1 MRNLGGAIGI
11 AVSSTMLND
20 RLNLHYERLDE
31 HLNAG
36 RPVVESMLAE
46 AGRAFRGDRRRRA
59 ECGQR
64 GTRPVA
70 RVADA
75 RSARA
80 HFLRRV
86 FRRVALFRGRLA
98 ERAVLAPVRQH
109 RAAARRP
116 LRIHHEADR
125 YQSTRERGI
134 ADARGVRGATRDAT
148 RICRKPSRPSRRLA
162 WSVDAPQDSVSAD
175 AWWAQFGDP
184 VMHQLV
190 ESVLTGN
197 LDVQAAVERV
207 KQAQDLVTQN
217 RAALLP
223 ELNATATASTARQN
237 TPPPLGYVRQAG
249 FGLTASW
256 TPDVFGG
263 ERLAVLAAQAQVSGR
278 EAALNQLRLAL
289 AANTAAA
296 YIDLRWAQSQ
306 LQILSDNE
314 QIRARALKLTQERLH
329 YGLST
334 QLDVARAQ
342 NQLQDLQAQIPRM
355 QSTVQHQLSLIAVY
369 SGRTPESVDSLLLAD
384 ARDIPVPAQSAP
396 QMLPSEALL
405 QRPDV
410 RTAYATV
417 EQRAAEVG
425 VSKAQRYPQFRINLA
440 DGLLASSYLGLPTLT
455 DNLFSAALNAT
466 SPIFNAGRIT
476 ANIDASESRMR
487 ESQLGLQQTI
497 LQALKEIEDNRSD
510 LVSGAVQVQR
520 LGGALDA
527 SNHALRLSTELYKGG
542 ATDFLDVLTAQEAY
556 LRDAESLNQAKR
568 EHALAA
574 VALYRS
580 LGGGW
585 DAPDRRSRRYRRN
598 ADSRR

>member
-1 MRNLGGAIGI
+1 MKPIAIK
-11 AVSSTMLND
+11 V
-20 RLNLHYERLDE
+20 
-31 HLNAG
+31 
-36 RPVVESMLAE
+36 LA
-46 AGRAFRGDRRRRA
+46 
-59 ECGQR
+59 
-64 GTRPVA
+64 
-70 RVADA
+70 
-75 RSARA
+75 S
-80 HFLRRV
+80 
-86 FRRVALFRGRLA
+86 
-98 ERAVLAPVRQH
+98 AVLLTLAACAVQPATHADLPQTVKTVAPV
-109 RAAARRP
+109 
-116 LRIHHEADR
+116 
-125 YQSTRERGI
+125 
-134 ADARGVRGATRDAT
+134 
-148 RICRKPSRPSRRLA
+148 A

-175 AWWAQFGDP
+175 AWWAQFGDS
-184 VMHQLV
+184 VMHRLV
-190 ESVLTGN
+190 EAVLTGN

-223 ELNATATASTARQN
+223 ELNATATASTGRQN
-237 TPPPLGYVRQAG
+237 TPPPLGYVHQAG
-249 FGLTASW
+249 FGVAASW

-263 ERLAVLAAQAQVSGR
+263 ERLAVLAAQAQASGR
-278 EAALNQLRLAL
+278 AASLNQLRLAL

-296 YIDLRWAQSQ
+296 YIDLRWAQAQ

-334 QLDVARAQ
+334 QLDVARAR
-342 NQLQDLQAQIPRM
+342 NQLEDLQAQIPRM

-369 SGRTPESVDSLLLAD
+369 SGRTPESVDTFVLAD
-384 ARDIPVPAQSAP
+384 ARAIPVPAQNAP
-396 QMLPSEALL
+396 LVLPSDALL

-425 VSKAQRYPQFRINLA
+425 ASKAQRYPQFRINLA

-455 DNLFSAALNAT
+455 DNLFSAALNAA

-487 ESQLGLQQTI
+487 ESQLGLQQTM

-542 ATDFLDVLTAQEAY
+542 ASSFLDVLAAQEAF
-556 LRDAESLNQAKR
+556 LRDSESLNEAKR

-585 DAPDRRSRRYRRN
+585 DAKDEVAAVNASR
-598 ADSRR
+598 D

>member
-1 MRNLGGAIGI
+1 MKLIVIKVVASAAWLTLAAC
-11 AVSSTMLND
+11 AVQPETHADL
-20 RLNLHYERLDE
+20 
-31 HLNAG
+31 
-36 RPVVESMLAE
+36 PQTVK
-46 AGRAFRGDRRRRA
+46 
-59 ECGQR
+59 
-64 GTRPVA
+64 TVA
-70 RVADA
+70 
-75 RSARA
+75 
-80 HFLRRV
+80 
-86 FRRVALFRGRLA
+86 
-98 ERAVLAPVRQH
+98 P
-109 RAAARRP
+109 
-116 LRIHHEADR
+116 
-125 YQSTRERGI
+125 
-134 ADARGVRGATRDAT
+134 AT
-148 RICRKPSRPSRRLA
+148 
-162 WSVDAPQDSVSAD
+162 WSVDAPQDSVNAD
-175 AWWAQFGDP
+175 TWWAQFGDP

-217 RAALLP
+217 RASLLP
-223 ELNATATASTARQN
+223 ELNANATASSTRQN

-249 FGLTASW
+249 FGVSASW

-278 EAALNQLRLAL
+278 EAALNQVRLAL

-296 YIDLRWAQSQ
+296 YIDLRWAQAQ

-342 NQLQDLQAQIPRM
+342 NQLEDLQAQIPRM
-355 QSTVQHQLSLIAVY
+355 QSVVQHQMSLIAVY
-369 SGRTPESVDSLLLAD
+369 SGRTPESVDSLLLAN
-384 ARDIPVPAQSAP
+384 ARDIPVPALSAP
-396 QMLPSEALL
+396 QMLPSDALL

-425 VSKAQRYPQFRINLA
+425 VSKAQRYPQFKIDLA

-455 DNLFSAALNAT
+455 DNLFSAALNAM

-487 ESQLGLQQTI
+487 ESQLGLQQAM

-527 SNHALRLSTELYKGG
+527 SNHALRLSIELYKGG
-542 ATDFLDVLTAQEAY
+542 ASSFLDVLAAQEAF
-556 LRDAESLNQAKR
+556 LRDSESLNQAKR

-585 DAPDRRSRRYRRN
+585 DAPETVTAASASR
-598 ADSRR
+598 

>member
-1 MRNLGGAIGI
+1 MKPIL
-11 AVSSTMLND
+11 MK
-20 RLNLHYERLDE
+20 
-31 HLNAG
+31 
-36 RPVVESMLAE
+36 
-46 AGRAFRGDRRRRA
+46 
-59 ECGQR
+59 
-64 GTRPVA
+64 
-70 RVADA
+70 
-75 RSARA
+75 
-80 HFLRRV
+80 
-86 FRRVALFRGRLA
+86 
-98 ERAVLAPVRQH
+98 VLAS
-109 RAAARRP
+109 AALLTLAACAVQP
-116 LRIHHEADR
+116 ATHADLP
-125 YQSTRERGI
+125 QTVKTI
-134 ADARGVRGATRDAT
+134 APA
-148 RICRKPSRPSRRLA
+148 A
-162 WSVDAPQDSVSAD
+162 WSVDAPQDSVNANT
-175 AWWAQFGDP
+175 WWEQFGDP

-217 RAALLP
+217 RSALLP
-223 ELNATATASTARQN
+223 ELNANATASNTRQN

-249 FGLTASW
+249 IGLTASW

-278 EAALNQLRLAL
+278 QAGLNQVRLAL

-342 NQLQDLQAQIPRM
+342 NQLEDLQSQIPRI
-355 QSTVQHQLSLIAVY
+355 QSAVQHQLSLIAVY
-369 SGRTPESVDSLLLAD
+369 SGRTPESIDSLLLAN

-396 QMLPSEALL
+396 QVLPSDALL

-425 VSKAQRYPQFRINLA
+425 VSKAQRYPQFKINLV
-440 DGLLASSYLGLPTLT
+440 DGLLASSYLGMPTLT
-455 DNLFSAALNAT
+455 DNLFSAALNAA

-487 ESQLGLQQTI
+487 ESQLGLQQTM

-510 LVSGAVQVQR
+510 LVSGGVQVQR

-527 SNHALRLSTELYKGG
+527 SNHALKLSTELYKNG
-542 ATDFLDVLTAQEAY
+542 ASSFLDVLAAQEAF
-556 LRDAESLNQAKR
+556 LRDSESLNQAKR

-585 DAPDRRSRRYRRN
+585 DAAETVATASTGQ
-598 ADSRR
+598 

>member
-1 MRNLGGAIGI
+1 MKPIVIKALASAALLTLAAC
-11 AVSSTMLND
+11 AVQPATHADL
-20 RLNLHYERLDE
+20 
-31 HLNAG
+31 
-36 RPVVESMLAE
+36 PQTVK
-46 AGRAFRGDRRRRA
+46 
-59 ECGQR
+59 
-64 GTRPVA
+64 TVA
-70 RVADA
+70 PA
-75 RSARA
+75 
-80 HFLRRV
+80 
-86 FRRVALFRGRLA
+86 
-98 ERAVLAPVRQH
+98 
-109 RAAARRP
+109 
-116 LRIHHEADR
+116 
-125 YQSTRERGI
+125 
-134 ADARGVRGATRDAT
+134 
-148 RICRKPSRPSRRLA
+148 A
-162 WSVDAPQDSVSAD
+162 WSVDAPQDNVSAD
-175 AWWAQFGDP
+175 AWWSQFGDP

-207 KQAQDLVTQN
+207 KQAQDLVKQN

-223 ELNATATASTARQN
+223 ELNANATASDTRQN

-249 FGLTASW
+249 IGLTASW

-278 EAALNQLRLAL
+278 ETALNQVRLAL

-296 YIDLRWAQSQ
+296 YIDLRWAQAQ
-306 LQILSDNE
+306 LHILSDNE
-314 QIRARALKLTQERLH
+314 QIRARALKLTQQRLH
-329 YGLST
+329 YGLSS

-342 NQLQDLQAQIPRM
+342 NQLQDLQSQIPRM
-355 QSTVQHQLSLIAVY
+355 QSNVQHQLSLIAVY

-384 ARDIPVPAQSAP
+384 AREIPVPAQSAP
-396 QMLPSEALL
+396 QMLPSDALL

-410 RTAYATV
+410 RNAYALV

-440 DGLLASSYLGLPTLT
+440 NGLLASSYLGLPTLT

-487 ESQLGLQQTI
+487 ESQLGLQQI
-497 LQALKEIEDNRSD
+497 MLQALKEIEDNRSD

-527 SNHALRLSTELYKGG
+527 SNQALRLSTELYKGG
-542 ATDFLDVLTAQEAY
+542 ASSFLDVLAAQEAY
-556 LRDAESLNQAKR
+556 LRDADSLNQARR
-568 EHALAA
+568 EHALSA

-585 DAPDRRSRRYRRN
+585 DAAPGEAVAAVAAKR
-598 ADSRR
+598 

>member
-1 MRNLGGAIGI
+1 MKPIL
-11 AVSSTMLND
+11 LK
-20 RLNLHYERLDE
+20 
-31 HLNAG
+31 
-36 RPVVESMLAE
+36 
-46 AGRAFRGDRRRRA
+46 
-59 ECGQR
+59 
-64 GTRPVA
+64 
-70 RVADA
+70 
-75 RSARA
+75 
-80 HFLRRV
+80 
-86 FRRVALFRGRLA
+86 
-98 ERAVLAPVRQH
+98 VLAS
-109 RAAARRP
+109 AAMLTLAACAVQP
-116 LRIHHEADR
+116 ATHADLP
-125 YQSTRERGI
+125 QTVKTV
-134 ADARGVRGATRDAT
+134 APA
-148 RICRKPSRPSRRLA
+148 A
-162 WSVDAPQDSVSAD
+162 WNVDAPQDSVSAD
-175 AWWAQFGDP
+175 AWWARFGDP

-207 KQAQDLVTQN
+207 KQAQDLATQN

-223 ELNATATASTARQN
+223 ELNASATASDSRQN
-237 TPPPLGYVRQAG
+237 APPPLGYVRQAG
-249 FGLTASW
+249 FGVTASW

-278 EAALNQLRLAL
+278 QTALNQVRLAL

-296 YIDLRWAQSQ
+296 YIDLRWTQSQ
-306 LQILSDNE
+306 L
-314 QIRARALKLTQERLH
+314 QIRARALKLTQARLH

-342 NQLQDLQAQIPRM
+342 NQLEDLQAQIPRV
-355 QSTVQHQLSLIAVY
+355 QSAVQHQLSLIAVY
-369 SGRTPESVDSLLLAD
+369 SGRTPESVDSLLLAN
-384 ARDIPVPAQSAP
+384 ARDIPVPAQSVP
-396 QMLPSEALL
+396 QMLPSQALL

-425 VSKAQRYPQFRINLA
+425 VSKAQRYPQFRLNLA

-487 ESQLGLQQTI
+487 ESQLGLQQTM

-527 SNHALRLSTELYKGG
+527 SDHALRLSTELYKGG
-542 ATDFLDVLTAQEAY
+542 ASSFLDVLAAQEAY

-568 EHALAA
+568 EHALSA

-585 DAPDRRSRRYRRN
+585 DVPDAVTAVSAN
-598 ADSRR
+598 N

>member
-1 MRNLGGAIGI
+1 MKPIVIKLLASAALLTLAAC
-11 AVSSTMLND
+11 AVQPATHADL
-20 RLNLHYERLDE
+20 
-31 HLNAG
+31 
-36 RPVVESMLAE
+36 PQTVK
-46 AGRAFRGDRRRRA
+46 
-59 ECGQR
+59 
-64 GTRPVA
+64 TVA
-70 RVADA
+70 PA
-75 RSARA
+75 
-80 HFLRRV
+80 
-86 FRRVALFRGRLA
+86 
-98 ERAVLAPVRQH
+98 
-109 RAAARRP
+109 
-116 LRIHHEADR
+116 
-125 YQSTRERGI
+125 
-134 ADARGVRGATRDAT
+134 
-148 RICRKPSRPSRRLA
+148 A

-175 AWWAQFGDP
+175 TWWTQFGDP

-197 LDVQAAVERV
+197 LDVQAAMERV
-207 KQAQDLVTQN
+207 RQAQDLAKQN

-223 ELNATATASTARQN
+223 ELNANATASNSRQN

-278 EAALNQLRLAL
+278 ESALNQVRLAL

-296 YIDLRWAQSQ
+296 YIDLRWAQAQ
-306 LQILSDNE
+306 LQILNDNE
-314 QIRARALKLTQERLH
+314 QIRARALKLTQQRLH

-342 NQLQDLQAQIPRM
+342 NQLEDLQAQIPRV
-355 QSTVQHQLSLIAVY
+355 QSAVQHQLSLIAVY
-369 SGRTPESVDSLLLAD
+369 SGRTPESVDNLLLAD
-384 ARDIPVPAQSAP
+384 AREIPVPAQSAP
-396 QMLPSEALL
+396 QMLPSDALL

-425 VSKAQRYPQFRINLA
+425 VSRAQRYPQFRIDLTN
-440 DGLLASSYLGLPTLT
+440 GLLASSYLGLPTLT

-487 ESQLGLQQTI
+487 ESQLGLQQTM
-497 LQALKEIEDNRSD
+497 LEALKEIEDSRSD

-542 ATDFLDVLTAQEAY
+542 ASSFLDVLAAQEAF
-556 LRDAESLNQAKR
+556 LRDADSLNQAKR

-585 DAPDRRSRRYRRN
+585 DVGETVTAVSAN
-598 ADSRR
+598 H

>member
-1 MRNLGGAIGI
+1 MLIEEFSMKPIVIKALASAALLTLAAC
-11 AVSSTMLND
+11 AVQPATHADLQHTVQS
-20 RLNLHYERLDE
+20 
-31 HLNAG
+31 
-36 RPVVESMLAE
+36 
-46 AGRAFRGDRRRRA
+46 
-59 ECGQR
+59 
-64 GTRPVA
+64 VA
-70 RVADA
+70 P
-75 RSARA
+75 SA
-80 HFLRRV
+80 
-86 FRRVALFRGRLA
+86 
-98 ERAVLAPVRQH
+98 
-109 RAAARRP
+109 
-116 LRIHHEADR
+116 
-125 YQSTRERGI
+125 
-134 ADARGVRGATRDAT
+134 
-148 RICRKPSRPSRRLA
+148 
-162 WSVDAPQDSVSAD
+162 WNVDAPQDSVSANT
-175 AWWAQFGDP
+175 WWAQFGDP

-207 KQAQDLVTQN
+207 KQAQDLATQN

-223 ELNATATASTARQN
+223 ELNASASASDSRQN

-249 FGLTASW
+249 FGVTASW

-278 EAALNQLRLAL
+278 QAALNQLRLAL

-314 QIRARALKLTQERLH
+314 QIRARALKLTQQRLH

-342 NQLQDLQAQIPRM
+342 NQLEDLQAQIPRM
-355 QSTVQHQLSLIAVY
+355 QSAVQHQLSLIAVY
-369 SGRTPESVDSLLLAD
+369 SGRTPESVDGLLLAN
-384 ARDIPVPAQSAP
+384 ARDIPVPAQSVP
-396 QMLPSEALL
+396 QTLPSDALL

-425 VSKAQRYPQFRINLA
+425 VSKAQRYPQFRLNLA

-487 ESQLGLQQTI
+487 ESQLGLQQTM

-510 LVSGAVQVQR
+510 LVNGAVQVQR

-542 ATDFLDVLTAQEAY
+542 ASSFLDVLDAQEAY

-585 DAPDRRSRRYRRN
+585 DVPDTVTAASAN
-598 ADSRR
+598 

>member
-1 MRNLGGAIGI
+1 MPIEEFNMKSIL
-11 AVSSTMLND
+11 VK
-20 RLNLHYERLDE
+20 
-31 HLNAG
+31 
-36 RPVVESMLAE
+36 
-46 AGRAFRGDRRRRA
+46 
-59 ECGQR
+59 
-64 GTRPVA
+64 
-70 RVADA
+70 
-75 RSARA
+75 
-80 HFLRRV
+80 
-86 FRRVALFRGRLA
+86 
-98 ERAVLAPVRQH
+98 VLAS
-109 RAAARRP
+109 AALLTLAACAVQP
-116 LRIHHEADR
+116 ETHADLP
-125 YQSTRERGI
+125 QAVKTV
-134 ADARGVRGATRDAT
+134 A
-148 RICRKPSRPSRRLA
+148 PQA
-162 WSVDAPQDSVSAD
+162 WSVDAPQDSVSAN
-175 AWWAQFGDP
+175 AWWEQFGDP

-207 KQAQDLVTQN
+207 RQAQDLAKQN

-223 ELNATATASTARQN
+223 ELNASATASDSRQN

-249 FGLTASW
+249 VGLSASW

-278 EAALNQLRLAL
+278 QSALNEVRLAL

-306 LQILSDNE
+306 LQILNDNE
-314 QIRARALKLTQERLH
+314 QIRARALKLTQQRLH

-342 NQLQDLQAQIPRM
+342 NQLEDLQARIPRV
-355 QSTVQHQLSLIAVY
+355 QSAVQHQLSLIAVY
-369 SGRTPESVDSLLLAD
+369 SGRTPESVDGLLLAN
-384 ARDIPVPAQSAP
+384 AREIPVPAQSVP

-425 VSKAQRYPQFRINLA
+425 VSKAQRYPQFRLNLA

-487 ESQLGLQQTI
+487 ESQLGLQQTM

-527 SNHALRLSTELYKGG
+527 SNHALRLSSELYKGG

-568 EHALAA
+568 EHALSA

-585 DAPDRRSRRYRRN
+585 DVHDDVAAVSAND
-598 ADSRR
+598 

>member
-1 MRNLGGAIGI
+1 MPIEEFNMKSIL
-11 AVSSTMLND
+11 VK
-20 RLNLHYERLDE
+20 
-31 HLNAG
+31 
-36 RPVVESMLAE
+36 
-46 AGRAFRGDRRRRA
+46 
-59 ECGQR
+59 
-64 GTRPVA
+64 
-70 RVADA
+70 
-75 RSARA
+75 
-80 HFLRRV
+80 
-86 FRRVALFRGRLA
+86 
-98 ERAVLAPVRQH
+98 VLAS
-109 RAAARRP
+109 AALLTLAACAVQP
-116 LRIHHEADR
+116 ETHADLP
-125 YQSTRERGI
+125 QAVKTV
-134 ADARGVRGATRDAT
+134 A
-148 RICRKPSRPSRRLA
+148 PQA
-162 WSVDAPQDSVSAD
+162 WSVDAPQDSVSAN
-175 AWWAQFGDP
+175 AWWDQFGDP

-207 KQAQDLVTQN
+207 RQAQDLAKQN

-223 ELNATATASTARQN
+223 ELNASATASDSRQN

-249 FGLTASW
+249 VGLSASW

-278 EAALNQLRLAL
+278 QSALNEVRLAL

-306 LQILSDNE
+306 LQILNDNE
-314 QIRARALKLTQERLH
+314 QIRARALKLTQQRLH

-342 NQLQDLQAQIPRM
+342 NQLEDLQARIPRV
-355 QSTVQHQLSLIAVY
+355 QSAVQHQLSLIAVY
-369 SGRTPESVDSLLLAD
+369 SGRTPESVDGLLLAN
-384 ARDIPVPAQSAP
+384 AREIPVPAQSVP

-425 VSKAQRYPQFRINLA
+425 ASKAQRYPQFRLNLA

-487 ESQLGLQQTI
+487 ESQLGLQQTM

-527 SNHALRLSTELYKGG
+527 SNHALRLSSELYKGG

-568 EHALAA
+568 EHALSA

-585 DAPDRRSRRYRRN
+585 DVHDDVAAVSAND
-598 ADSRR
+598 

>member
-1 MRNLGGAIGI
+1 MKPFVIKLLASAALLTLAAC
-11 AVSSTMLND
+11 AVQPSTHADL
-20 RLNLHYERLDE
+20 
-31 HLNAG
+31 
-36 RPVVESMLAE
+36 PQTVK
-46 AGRAFRGDRRRRA
+46 
-59 ECGQR
+59 
-64 GTRPVA
+64 TVA
-70 RVADA
+70 PA
-75 RSARA
+75 
-80 HFLRRV
+80 
-86 FRRVALFRGRLA
+86 
-98 ERAVLAPVRQH
+98 
-109 RAAARRP
+109 
-116 LRIHHEADR
+116 
-125 YQSTRERGI
+125 
-134 ADARGVRGATRDAT
+134 
-148 RICRKPSRPSRRLA
+148 A
-162 WSVDAPQDSVSAD
+162 WSVDAPQDNVSAD
-175 AWWAQFGDP
+175 AWWSQFGDP

-190 ESVLTGN
+190 EAVLTGN

-207 KQAQDLVTQN
+207 RQAQDLAKEN

-223 ELNATATASTARQN
+223 ELNAAATASNTRQN

-249 FGLTASW
+249 IGLTASW

-278 EAALNQLRLAL
+278 EAALDQLRLAL

-296 YIDLRWAQSQ
+296 YIDLRWAQAQ
-306 LQILSDNE
+306 LQILGDNE
-314 QIRARALKLTQERLH
+314 QIRARALTLTQQRLH

-355 QSTVQHQLSLIAVY
+355 QSSVQHQLSLIAVY

-384 ARDIPVPAQSAP
+384 AREIPVPAQSAP
-396 QMLPSEALL
+396 QMLPSDALL

-410 RTAYATV
+410 RNAYALV

-425 VSKAQRYPQFRINLA
+425 VSKAQRYPQFRIDLSN
-440 DGLLASSYLGLPTLT
+440 GLLASSYLGLPTLT

-487 ESQLGLQQTI
+487 ESQLGLQQAM

-510 LVSGAVQVQR
+510 LVSGGVQVQR

-542 ATDFLDVLTAQEAY
+542 ASSFLDVLAAQEAY
-556 LRDAESLNQAKR
+556 LRDAESLNQARR

-585 DAPDRRSRRYRRN
+585 DAKGDTVAVAAKR
-598 ADSRR
+598 

>member
-1 MRNLGGAIGI
+1 MKPIVI
-11 AVSSTMLND
+11 K
-20 RLNLHYERLDE
+20 
-31 HLNAG
+31 
-36 RPVVESMLAE
+36 
-46 AGRAFRGDRRRRA
+46 
-59 ECGQR
+59 
-64 GTRPVA
+64 
-70 RVADA
+70 
-75 RSARA
+75 
-80 HFLRRV
+80 
-86 FRRVALFRGRLA
+86 
-98 ERAVLAPVRQH
+98 VLAS
-109 RAAARRP
+109 AALLTLAACAVQP
-116 LRIHHEADR
+116 STHADLP
-125 YQSTRERGI
+125 QTVK
-134 ADARGVRGATRDAT
+134 AVA
-148 RICRKPSRPSRRLA
+148 PLA

-175 AWWAQFGDP
+175 TWWAQFGDP

-223 ELNATATASTARQN
+223 ELNATATASTERQN

-249 FGLTASW
+249 FGLAASW

-278 EAALNQLRLAL
+278 AAALNEVRLAL

-296 YIDLRWAQSQ
+296 YIDLRWAQTQ

-334 QLDVARAQ
+334 QLDVARAR
-342 NQLQDLQAQIPRM
+342 NQLEDLQAQIPRM

-369 SGRTPESVDSLLLAD
+369 SGRTPESVDSLVLAD
-384 ARDIPVPAQSAP
+384 AREIPVPAQSAP
-396 QMLPSEALL
+396 QVLPSDALL

-542 ATDFLDVLTAQEAY
+542 ATDFLDVLTAQEAF
-556 LRDAESLNQAKR
+556 LRDSESLNQARR

-585 DAPDRRSRRYRRN
+585 DAQEQVAGVN
-598 ADSRR
+598 ASKG